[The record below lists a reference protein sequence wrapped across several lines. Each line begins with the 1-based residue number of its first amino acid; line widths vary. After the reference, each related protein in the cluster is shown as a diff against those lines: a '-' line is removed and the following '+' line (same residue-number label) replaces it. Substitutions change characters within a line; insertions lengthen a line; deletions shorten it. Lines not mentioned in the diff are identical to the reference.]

1 MPKFTRQH
9 YIAIGDT
16 LKKIPKKQR
25 KKQADIWNQKFAKDN
40 PRYNP
45 AKFYDFIGITNRR
58 INLVIQKVQ
67 NMTL

>member
-45 AKFYDFIGITNRR
+45 AKFYDFVG
-58 INLVIQKVQ
+58 L
-67 NMTL
+67 